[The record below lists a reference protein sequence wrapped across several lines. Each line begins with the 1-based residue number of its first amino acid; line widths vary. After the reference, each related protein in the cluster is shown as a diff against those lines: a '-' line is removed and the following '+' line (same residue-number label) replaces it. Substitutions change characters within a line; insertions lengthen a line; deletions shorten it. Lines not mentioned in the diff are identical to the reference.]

1 MRISCVYRVNSRV
14 LRQYFRQFLELFA
27 DAYHP
32 AARQFGCIARLSQF
46 VNLIRASLQK
56 DKWDCRVQSVIL
68 TSWDLMFSVDLEVVR
83 LCEDTQSEVVI
94 SLKFRDV
101 FRKFPAVGTDRYLS
115 ARNA

>member
-1 MRISCVYRVNSRV
+1 MYIGLILAV

-27 DAYHP
+27 DACHP

-56 DKWDCRVQSVIL
+56 DEGLPGLLIL

-101 FRKFPAVGTDRYLS
+101 FRKFHAVGTNRYLS

>member
-1 MRISCVYRVNSRV
+1 MLATRL
-14 LRQYFRQFLELFA
+14 LRTVWLL
-27 DAYHP
+27 
-32 AARQFGCIARLSQF
+32 ARLSQF
-46 VNLIRASLQK
+46 VNLTVLRCKRIR
-56 DKWDCRVQSVIL
+56 DCRVNLLIL

-101 FRKFPAVGTDRYLS
+101 FRKFHAVGTNRYLS

>member
-1 MRISCVYRVNSRV
+1 MYIGLILAV

-56 DKWDCRVQSVIL
+56 DKVNLLIL
-68 TSWDLMFSVDLEVVR
+68 TSWDLMFFVDLEVVR

-101 FRKFPAVGTDRYLS
+101 FRKFHAVGTDRYLS

>member
-1 MRISCVYRVNSRV
+1 MYIGLILAV

-56 DKWDCRVQSVIL
+56 DKGLPGQSV
-68 TSWDLMFSVDLEVVR
+68 DFNFLE
-83 LCEDTQSEVVI
+83 
-94 SLKFRDV
+94 FNV
-101 FRKFPAVGTDRYLS
+101 FCRFGSGS
-115 ARNA
+115 AL

>member
-1 MRISCVYRVNSRV
+1 MYIGLILAV

-56 DKWDCRVQSVIL
+56 DKGLLGQ
-68 TSWDLMFSVDLEVVR
+68 SVDLEVVR

-101 FRKFPAVGTDRYLS
+101 FRKFHAVGTDRYLS